1 LKHDVLHHFNDQLL
15 VNEPQLQTLVRQAG
29 IGSEVTLKILRK
41 GREETVV
48 VKLGEHD
55 ELAAGPSSLAR
66 EYGIHRPGGFGYGQ
80 PPGDLKLFHGPL
92 NGQGFADQM
101 RELSERIKNLEG
113 KPDQIR
119 KEIERFQKELQE
131 YSNDRRTGRDSKAD
145 APHNEMRRRSG
156 DTAASAGSA
165 RVWKDD
171 KGGIRVEVSTN
182 SDDGK
187 GTPGAEP
194 SVTATADGE
203 GKVIVTQNSS
213 TRMAWNDTDGSGEL
227 VIENGKKRAKVKGP
241 DGKEIFSG
249 PVDTEEQLK
258 ALPPKVR
265 ERLEGME
272 QTLKVTPRPAG
283 KPAGEL

>member
-1 LKHDVLHHFNDQLL
+1 LL
-15 VNEPQLQTLVRQAG
+15 VNEPQLQALVRHAG
-29 IGSEVTLKILRK
+29 IGSDVTLKILRK

-48 VKLGEHD
+48 VKLGEH
-55 ELAAGPSSLAR
+55 EEFASAPSSLAR
-66 EYGIHRPGGFGYGQ
+66 EYGMRRPGGFGYGA
-80 PPGDLKLFHGPL
+80 PSGDFKLFNGPM
-92 NGQGFADQM
+92 NGQAFADQM
-101 RELSERIKNLEG
+101 REFSERIKNLEG

-131 YSNDRRTGRDSKAD
+131 YSNDRRNNSRDSKAEP
-145 APHNEMRRRSG
+145 PHNDLRRRPG
-156 DTAASAGSA
+156 DTAAASSSSA

-182 SDDGK
+182 PDDGK

-203 GKVIVTQNSS
+203 GKVIVTQNNS
-213 TRMAWNDTDGSGEL
+213 TRMAWNDGDGSGEL
-227 VIENGKKRAKVKGP
+227 VIENGKKRLTVKGP

-258 ALPPKVR
+258 TLPPKVR
-265 ERLEGME
+265 ERLEGIE
-272 QTLKVTPRPAG
+272 HTLKVTPRPAG
-283 KPAGEL
+283 KPAGDL